1 MQAKQ
6 ELNTEKSDFFFSPH
20 SLLNPLSN
28 SEARCLLLK
37 SVNQSVIKS
46 TPY

>member
-6 ELNTEKSDFFFSPH
+6 ELNTEKSDF